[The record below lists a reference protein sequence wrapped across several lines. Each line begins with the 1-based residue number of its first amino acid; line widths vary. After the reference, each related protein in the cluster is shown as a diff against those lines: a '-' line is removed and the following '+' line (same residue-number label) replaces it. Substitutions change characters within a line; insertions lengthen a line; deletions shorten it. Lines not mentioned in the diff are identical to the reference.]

1 MREFNVTG
9 NCVKNKHYMVD
20 ISEKLKKIKA
30 MVDKERYFTINR
42 ARQYGKTTTLYLLQ
56 EALKSEYICIKTS
69 FEDAGDNMFSSEQD
83 FCKALLKRLDDA
95 TQEIYPG
102 ANIIWSNDE
111 VTDFTKLGRRIT
123 NICKDNK
130 VVLLIDE
137 VDKSSNNRIFL
148 HFLGLL
154 RAKFLERNGNNTPTF
169 HSVILAGVHDV
180 KNIKQKMIT
189 AGTHTQSSGE
199 GIYNSPWNIAAKFNV
214 DMSFSAQEIETML
227 LDYESEHSLGMNKT
241 EIAQEIYDYT
251 SGYPFLV
258 TRLCKIIDEELEQDW
273 SRKGVQEAVKIL
285 LEESNTLFD
294 DLHKN
299 LENNEELSKLMYGL
313 IIIGGRVSFNWA
325 NPIISLGN
333 MYGFIEKRDNKAVV
347 SNKIFEIYITEYFIS
362 KEETEK
368 IGKTPTEVE
377 DVVNGKQFDME
388 TCIRK
393 FAQHYYEVYNKKD
406 IEFLERHGRLLF
418 LYHLKPLINGVGFYH
433 FETETRNSRNM
444 DIVVDYNQQQFI
456 IELKIWRGEEYKK
469 KGYEQLLD
477 YMSAKNAKE
486 GYLITFD
493 FRKETNKERWEKW
506 VEFDDGRRV
515 FDVMV

>member
-9 NCVKNKHYMVD
+9 NCVKSEHYMVD
-20 ISEKLKKIKA
+20 ITEKLKKIIA
-30 MVDKERYFTINR
+30 MVDKRRYFTINR

-56 EALKSEYICIKTS
+56 EALKSEYVCIKTS
-69 FEDAGDNMFSSEQD
+69 FEDAEDEMFSSGPN
-83 FCKALLKRLDDA
+83 FCAAFLKRLDKS
-95 TQEIYPG
+95 TISSYPNT
-102 ANIIWSNDE
+102 NIVWKNDE
-111 VTDFTKLGRRIT
+111 VVNFISLGEHIT

-199 GIYNSPWNIAAKFNV
+199 GIYNSPWNIAAAFDV

-227 LDYESEHSLGMNKT
+227 LDYESEHSSRMNKT

-258 TRLCKIIDEELEQDW
+258 SRICKIIDEKLEQDW

-299 LENNEELSKLMYGL
+299 LENNKELSELMYEL
-313 IIIGGRVSFNWA
+313 VIAGRRISFSWA
-325 NPIISLGN
+325 NSIISLGN
-333 MYGFIEKRDNKAVV
+333 MYGYIEKRDNKAVV
-347 SNKIFEIYITEYFIS
+347 SNKIFEIQITEYFIS
-362 KEETEK
+362 KEEIKRQT
-368 IGKTPTEVE
+368 KTGSEVE
-377 DVVNGKQFDME
+377 DVVNGKQ
-388 TCIRK
+388 
-393 FAQHYYEVYNKKD
+393 
-406 IEFLERHGRLLF
+406 
-418 LYHLKPLINGVGFYH
+418 
-433 FETETRNSRNM
+433 
-444 DIVVDYNQQQFI
+444 
-456 IELKIWRGEEYKK
+456 
-469 KGYEQLLD
+469 
-477 YMSAKNAKE
+477 
-486 GYLITFD
+486 
-493 FRKETNKERWEKW
+493 
-506 VEFDDGRRV
+506 
-515 FDVMV
+515 